1 MSFIKKKNMAN
12 RIYFNLI
19 LVLFSL
25 HLFILQGQNTTDSL
39 ELNPLFSDHMVLQQ
53 ESNVKLWGTS
63 VPTEKITVTS
73 SWGKKVNTI
82 VDKAGNW
89 SVSIETPIAGGPY
102 KIQIQ
107 SESHQII
114 INDVLIGEVW
124 LASGQSNMEMTLL
137 GWPPNDIINNAE
149 EEIAKSANS
158 QIRMFNVEKQI
169 SVNPSK
175 YITGSWKI
183 SSPNETKHFS
193 ASAYFFAKELYK
205 KLKIPI
211 GIIHSSWG
219 GTPAESWTSKKTIDT
234 FDELKKIKNSLN
246 TSSEY
251 QSELRWFSQFQQL
264 EMPKTD
270 EQWLNFNLNDDNAA
284 KPSFDDSEWKE
295 MHLPGIYDNNINGG
309 EFDGAVWFRKKIF
322 IEDITTDYTLT
333 IGAVDD
339 MDETYVNGHKV
350 GGLIGIGYWNKKRVF
365 EIPKSILKKGV
376 NSIAFRAIDL
386 EGRGKILAP
395 MTLSANNNI
404 KISLSGDWKY
414 KIVAELRNK
423 KFHVY
428 GFDVMDFGTRI
439 VTKKLNPGVPTVLY
453 NGMINPLVPYTIKG
467 AIWYQ
472 GESNV
477 GRADQY
483 QKLFPAMI
491 KDWREK
497 WNYDFPFYYVQIAP
511 FQYNINKD
519 PFSDKS
525 QKLREAQRHT
535 LKLKNT
541 GMVVTLDIG
550 NFNNIHPSNKQE
562 VGNRLARLALYNDYD
577 IDIIPSGPIFQGL
590 KADGDKLILEFLN
603 PGSKLVSKGDLLG
616 FEIAGLDKKYVFANA
631 QIIDNTVEL
640 KNDSIKNPVYARY
653 GWRDKAVPS
662 LFNLE
667 GLPASSFIHEE

>member
-1 MSFIKKKNMAN
+1 MAN

-25 HLFILQGQNTTDSL
+25 HLFTLQGQNTTDSL

-63 VPTEKITVTS
+63 VPTDKITVTS

-89 SVSIETPIAGGPY
+89 SVSIETPTAGGPY

-137 GWPPNDIINNAE
+137 GWPPNDIINNSE

-175 YITGSWKI
+175 DITGSWKI
-183 SSPNETKHFS
+183 SSPYETKHFS
-193 ASAYFFAKELYK
+193 ASAYFFAKELHK
-205 KLKIPI
+205 KLKFPI

-234 FDELKKIKNSLN
+234 FDELKKINHFIS
-246 TSSEY
+246 TSTEY

-270 EQWLNFNLNDDNAA
+270 EQWANFNLNDDNAA

-350 GGLIGIGYWNKKRVF
+350 GGLIGFGYWNKKRVF
-365 EIPKSILKKGV
+365 KIPKAILKKGV
-376 NSIAFRAIDL
+376 NSIALRAIDL

-395 MTLSANNNI
+395 MTLSTKDNI
-404 KISLSGDWKY
+404 QISLSGDWKY

-428 GFDVMDFGTRI
+428 GFDVMDFGTRT
-439 VTKKLNPGVPTVLY
+439 VTNKLNPRVPTVLY

-497 WNYDFPFYYVQIAP
+497 WNNDFPFYYVQIAP

-550 NFNNIHPSNKQE
+550 NFNSIHPSNKQE

>member
-1 MSFIKKKNMAN
+1 MAN

-25 HLFILQGQNTTDSL
+25 HLFTLQGQNTTDSL

-53 ESNVKLWGTS
+53 KSNVKLWGTS
-63 VPTEKITVTS
+63 VPTNEITVTS
-73 SWGKKVNTI
+73 SWGKEVSTS
-82 VDKAGNW
+82 VDKEGNW
-89 SVSIETPIAGGPY
+89 SVSIETPTAGGPY

-107 SESHQII
+107 SDSHQRI

-158 QIRMFNVEKQI
+158 QIRMFSVEKKI
-169 SVNPSK
+169 SVHPTK
-175 YITGSWKI
+175 DIIGSWKI

-193 ASAYFFAKELYK
+193 ASAYFFAKELYE
-205 KLKIPI
+205 KLQIPI

-219 GTPAESWTSKKTIDT
+219 GTPAESWTSKQTIDT
-234 FDELKKIKNSLN
+234 FDELKKIKHFIS
-246 TSSEY
+246 TSAEY
-251 QSELRWFSQFQQL
+251 QSEQRWFSKFEQL
-264 EMPKTD
+264 QMPTSN
-270 EQWLNFNLNDDNAA
+270 EEWASFNLNDHRAA
-284 KPSFDDSEWKE
+284 KPSFDDSGWKE
-295 MHLPGIYDNNINGG
+295 MYLPGDYDNNINGG
-309 EFDGAVWFRKKIF
+309 KFNGAVWFRKKIF
-322 IEDITTDYTLT
+322 IKDLTTDYTLT

-350 GGLIGIGYWNKKRVF
+350 GGLIGIGYWNKKREF
-365 EIPKSILKKGV
+365 KIPKSVLKKGV
-376 NSIAFRAIDL
+376 NTLALRAIDV

-395 MTLSANNNI
+395 MTLSTENNI
-404 KISLSGDWKY
+404 KIPLSGDWKY
-414 KIVAELRNK
+414 KVVAELHNK
-423 KFHVY
+423 KFHLY
-428 GFDVMDFGTRI
+428 GFDEMDFSSRI
-439 VTKKLNPGVPTVLY
+439 VTKELNPRVPTVLY
-453 NGMINPLVPYTIKG
+453 NGMINPLIPYTIKG

-577 IDIIPSGPIFQGL
+577 IDIIPFGPIFQGL

-616 FEIAGLDKKYVFANA
+616 FEIAGSDKKYVFANA

-640 KNDSIKNPVYARY
+640 KNDSIKNPVYVRY

>member
-1 MSFIKKKNMAN
+1 MVNK
-12 RIYFNLI
+12 IYFSLV
-19 LVLFSL
+19 LVLFFL
-25 HLFILQGQNTTDSL
+25 PLFTLQGQNTTDSL

-53 ESNVKLWGTS
+53 KSNVKLWGTS
-63 VPTEKITVTS
+63 VPTNEITVTS

-89 SVSIETPIAGGPY
+89 SVSLETPTAGGPY
-102 KIQIQ
+102 NIQIQ
-107 SESHQII
+107 SESYQRII
-114 INDVLIGEVW
+114 KDVLIGEVW

-149 EEIAKSANS
+149 EEIAKSSNEN
-158 QIRMFNVEKQI
+158 IRMFNVMKQI

-175 YITGSWKI
+175 DITGNWKI
-183 SSPNETKHFS
+183 SSPYETKHFS

-234 FDELKKIKNSLN
+234 FDELKKIKHFIS

-264 EMPKTD
+264 EIPKTD

-322 IEDITTDYTLT
+322 IEDVTTDYILT

-365 EIPKSILKKGV
+365 KIPKSILKKGV
-376 NSIAFRAIDL
+376 NSIALRAIDL

-395 MTLSANNNI
+395 MTLSAKNNI
-404 KISLSGDWKY
+404 QISLSGDWKY

-519 PFSDKS
+519 PYSDKS

-562 VGNRLARLALYNDYD
+562 VGTRLARLALYNDYD
-577 IDIIPSGPIFQGL
+577 IDIIPYGPIFQGL

-631 QIIDNTVEL
+631 QIIDNTIEL